1 MPIVAKSCLFCGAG
15 GAGVLSKEHVIPQWL
30 LKHLGLPADDKLFQG
45 VASSADGTLSQT
57 PRIHSSFNFVQ
68 GHVCEEC
75 NNGWMSQL
83 EAAAKPILV
92 PLIDGERTIESLAE
106 EEAHM
111 VGKWTCKTAY
121 MHSWASPLDSPVQQ
135 DHLQALF
142 GKDGKAMP
150 GVTVVGM
157 QADFKKPSCYV
168 QTGHWPHLCKPELE
182 ISDSTPAG
190 AYKIGLQFRHLYL
203 LTAFWPDLESRL
215 TLVKGV
221 HTAIIPTGNRCLEYP
236 AEVSY
241 GDGPVDRLVAFCKA
255 LAVSHP

>member
-1 MPIVAKSCLFCGAG
+1 MYLRSQSHSQELTMPIVAKSCLFCGAG

-30 LKHLGLPADDKLFQG
+30 LKHLELPADDKLFQG

-106 EEAHM
+106 EEAQI

-121 MHSWASPLDSPVQQ
+121 MHSWASPLDSPGQQ

-142 GKDGKAMP
+142 GNDGKAMP
-150 GVTVVGM
+150 GVTVVGS
-157 QADFKKPSCYV
+157 KPTSSNPAPTCRRDI
-168 QTGHWPHLCKPELE
+168 GHTCANRSSRSLTVRQQEHTR
-182 ISDSTPAG
+182 SDYNSVTST
-190 AYKIGLQFRHLYL
+190 Y
-203 LTAFWPDLESRL
+203 
-215 TLVKGV
+215 
-221 HTAIIPTGNRCLEYP
+221 
-236 AEVSY
+236 
-241 GDGPVDRLVAFCKA
+241 
-255 LAVSHP
+255 